1 MARGVVNLL
10 LLLAFIGTLGLHLL
24 ADRDHRL
31 RNFEAMPDMA
41 HSPAYDTLAPN
52 PNFADG
58 RTLQLPEPGTIA
70 RGRKPLHFGPSPE
83 DAVRAGE
90 ELPNPFTGDDSTVR
104 ERGAFLF
111 TNYCQMCHGPGGKG
125 DGPMMQRGIPP
136 SASLVAE
143 NAVQMKDGQLFHVL
157 TYGQRNMQSHAAQ
170 LSPEDRWKVILHVR
184 SLQQQT
190 GAAEAT
196 HLLLQT
202 LGAQAVAPAGVPTGT
217 LAQHLA
223 AVGVVEAGAY
233 TRPGG
238 AKQP

>member
-1 MARGVVNLL
+1 MSRGVVNSF
-10 LLLAFIGTLGLHLL
+10 LLLAFVVSLGLHVLMN
-24 ADRDHRL
+24 RDL
-31 RNFEAMPDMA
+31 TQRNVEVLPDMA

-70 RGRKPLHFGPSPE
+70 RGRKPLHYGPSPE
-83 DAVRAGE
+83 DALRAGQD
-90 ELPNPFTGDDSTVR
+90 LHNPFTGDDDAVR

-111 TNYCQMCHGPGGKG
+111 TNYCQMCHGPGGQG

-170 LSPEDRWKVILHVR
+170 LTAEDRWKVILHVR
-184 SLQQQT
+184 ALQQQA
-190 GAAEAT
+190 GAPAAV
-196 HLLLQT
+196 HLVLQT
-202 LGAQAVAPAGVPTGT
+202 LGAQAAAPAGGPAGI
-217 LAQHLA
+217 LAQQVS
-223 AVGVVEAGAY
+223 AVGVVQSGALTRAAGAK
-233 TRPGG
+233 RP
-238 AKQP
+238 

>member
-10 LLLAFIGTLGLHLL
+10 LLLAFVGSLGLHLL
-24 ADRDHRL
+24 ADRDLRL

-52 PNFADG
+52 PNFPDG
-58 RTLQLPEPGTIA
+58 RTLQMPEPGTIA
-70 RGRKPLHFGPSPE
+70 RGRKPFHYGPSPE

-90 ELPNPFTGDDSTVR
+90 EPNPFTGDDSAVR

-111 TNYCQMCHGPGGKG
+111 TNYCQMCHGPGGQG

-170 LSPEDRWKVILHVR
+170 LTAEDRWKVILHVR
-184 SLQQQT
+184 ALQQQA
-190 GAAEAT
+190 GAPAAV
-196 HLLLQT
+196 HLVLQT
-202 LGAQAVAPAGVPTGT
+202 LGAQAAAPAGGPAGI
-217 LAQHLA
+217 LAQQVS
-223 AVGVVEAGAY
+223 AVGVVQSGALTRAAGAK
-233 TRPGG
+233 RP
-238 AKQP
+238 

>member
-1 MARGVVNLL
+1 MARGVVNFL
-10 LLLAFIGTLGLHLL
+10 LLLAFVGSLGLHLL
-24 ADRDHRL
+24 ADRDRRL

-58 RTLQLPEPGTIA
+58 KTLQLPEPGTIA
-70 RGRKPLHFGPSPE
+70 RGQKPLHYGPSPE

-90 ELPNPFTGDDSTVR
+90 KLPNPLTRDDSVR
-104 ERGAFLF
+104 ERGAVLF
-111 TNYCQMCHGPGGKG
+111 TNYCQMCHGPGGQG

-170 LSPEDRWKVILHVR
+170 LTPDDRWKVILHVR
-184 SLQQQT
+184 SLQLQA
-190 GAAEAT
+190 GAPAAT
-196 HLLLQT
+196 HLILQT
-202 LGAQAVAPAGVPTGT
+202 LGAQAVAPAGVPAGSLTQQVT
-217 LAQHLA
+217 
-223 AVGVVEAGAY
+223 AVGVVQSGALTRAAGVK
-233 TRPGG
+233 RP
-238 AKQP
+238 